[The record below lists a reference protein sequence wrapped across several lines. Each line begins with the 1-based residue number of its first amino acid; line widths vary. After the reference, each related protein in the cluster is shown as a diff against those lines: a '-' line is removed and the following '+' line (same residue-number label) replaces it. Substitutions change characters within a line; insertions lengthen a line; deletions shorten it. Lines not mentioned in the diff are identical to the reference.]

1 MVKKQKNNKFS
12 VIPRKWKIIGA
23 ISLSINV
30 IILIMII
37 SMAVCVKSGVLDYA
51 NINTGYDKLC
61 SDEFRSITQS
71 DYIKQGRSAEQ
82 QKVGIAY
89 LDYQC
94 RNGSGLDADASTY
107 YEQGFNNYAHSLGL
121 KTE

>member
-51 NINTGYDKLC
+51 IINTGYDKLC
-61 SDEFRSITQS
+61 SDEFRSVAQA
-71 DYIKQGRSAEQ
+71 DYIKSGQSPSSNDLKLWVAN
-82 QKVGIAY
+82 

-94 RNGSGLDADASTY
+94 GNVDASTY
-107 YEQGFNNYAHSLGL
+107 YSQGFNNYAHSLGL